1 MNRILNRIVTLSKE
15 TQNTQTESRQ
25 NSELAVTKYKTMQNL
40 RNIFETKTE
49 IHLNNSTADF
59 TGHLNSSEITEL
71 PNDCK
76 ETSQWFSEEITR
88 LIQLITR
95 PILII
100 FGSIGNGLTF
110 YIMRRT
116 SLKNVSSC
124 FYMAVL
130 ALADTRKY
138 E

>member
-1 MNRILNRIVTLSKE
+1 
-15 TQNTQTESRQ
+15 
-25 NSELAVTKYKTMQNL
+25 MQNL
-40 RNIFETKTE
+40 SDIFEMKTE
-49 IHLNNSTADF
+49 INLNDSTANF
-59 TGHLNSSEITEL
+59 NGYYNTSKVTEL
-71 PNDCK
+71 SNNDK

-100 FGSIGNGLTF
+100 VGSIGNSLTF

-124 FYMAVL
+124 FYMA
-130 ALADTRKY
+130 ADIRDLIDS
-138 E
+138 

>member
-1 MNRILNRIVTLSKE
+1 MFEMK
-15 TQNTQTESRQ
+15 
-25 NSELAVTKYKTMQNL
+25 SE
-40 RNIFETKTE
+40 IS
-49 IHLNNSTADF
+49 LNNSTADF
-59 TGHLNSSEITEL
+59 TGYFNSSEITAMS
-71 PNDCK
+71 NDGK

-100 FGSIGNGLTF
+100 FGSIGNSLTF

-138 E
+138 

>member
-1 MNRILNRIVTLSKE
+1 M
-15 TQNTQTESRQ
+15 Q
-25 NSELAVTKYKTMQNL
+25 NSSDTYEM
-40 RNIFETKTE
+40 ETE
-49 IHLNNSTADF
+49 ISLNNSTADF
-59 TGHLNSSEITEL
+59 AGYFNSSEITEL
-71 PNDCK
+71 PNDGK
-76 ETSQWFSEEITR
+76 ETSQWFNEEITR

-100 FGSIGNGLTF
+100 VGSVGNGLTF

-130 ALADTRKY
+130 ALADTR
-138 E
+138 

>member
-1 MNRILNRIVTLSKE
+1 M
-15 TQNTQTESRQ
+15 Q
-25 NSELAVTKYKTMQNL
+25 NSNDILKM
-40 RNIFETKTE
+40 KTE
-49 IHLNNSTADF
+49 IILNNSTADF
-59 TGHLNSSEITEL
+59 TGYFNSSETTEL
-71 PNDCK
+71 PNDDK
-76 ETSQWFSEEITR
+76 ETSKWFNEEITR

-100 FGSIGNGLTF
+100 VGSIGNSLAF

-130 ALADTRKY
+130 ALADTCKY
-138 E
+138 

>member
-1 MNRILNRIVTLSKE
+1 
-15 TQNTQTESRQ
+15 
-25 NSELAVTKYKTMQNL
+25 MQNL
-40 RNIFETKTE
+40 RNIFETKTQ
-49 IHLNNSTADF
+49 ISLNNFTADF
-59 TGHLNSSEITEL
+59 NWHFNSSISTEL
-71 PNDCK
+71 PNDSK

-100 FGSIGNGLTF
+100 VGSIGNGLTF

-138 E
+138 EHISL

>member
-1 MNRILNRIVTLSKE
+1 M
-15 TQNTQTESRQ
+15 
-25 NSELAVTKYKTMQNL
+25 
-40 RNIFETKTE
+40 KTE
-49 IHLNNSTADF
+49 ISVNNSAADF
-59 TGHLNSSEITEL
+59 TGHLNSSEMTEL
-71 PNDCK
+71 PNDGK
-76 ETSQWFSEEITR
+76 ETYQWFSEEITR

-100 FGSIGNGLTF
+100 VGSIGNGLTF

-130 ALADTRKY
+130 ALADTRTY
-138 E
+138 

>member
-1 MNRILNRIVTLSKE
+1 M
-15 TQNTQTESRQ
+15 Q
-25 NSELAVTKYKTMQNL
+25 NSS
-40 RNIFETKTE
+40 NIFEIKTE
-49 IHLNNSTADF
+49 INYNAF
-59 TGHLNSSEITEL
+59 THGYFNSSEMTTL
-71 PNDCK
+71 HNDDK
-76 ETSQWFSEEITR
+76 EISQWFNEEITR

-100 FGSIGNGLTF
+100 VGSIGNILTF

-138 E
+138 KYN